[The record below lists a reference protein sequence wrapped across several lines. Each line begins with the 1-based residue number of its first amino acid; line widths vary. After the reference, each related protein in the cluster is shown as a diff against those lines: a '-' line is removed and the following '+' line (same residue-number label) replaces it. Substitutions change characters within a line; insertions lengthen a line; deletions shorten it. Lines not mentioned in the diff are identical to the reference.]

1 MKKLLKISSIL
12 FLSLAIF
19 SCSKQTQDTKLID
32 SLNSELTSR
41 INNLNDMID
50 SLENENFRLKH
61 ENFNLE
67 NFYNQI
73 NRDVIFIEVIN
84 DKYLNWDNCK
94 YEIVKDK
101 FWIELKK
108 DYLSNKVEYIE
119 LIEDTTNTDAYICG
133 LRKNLVKGDI
143 AFLIVDEVENIPY
156 AYVFKTQ
163 WDVFYLNC
171 KYPGGLF
178 SSLNNNR
185 YHFKSKLLE
194 YLVK

>member
-1 MKKLLKISSIL
+1 MKKMKKLLKISSIL

-19 SCSKQTQDTKLID
+19 SCSKQTQDIKLID
-32 SLNSELTSR
+32 SLNSEFTSR
-41 INNLNDMID
+41 INILYDKID
-50 SLENENFRLKH
+50 SLER

-67 NFYNQI
+67 NFHNQI
-73 NRDVIFIEVIN
+73 NRDVILIEVIN

-108 DYLSNKVEYIE
+108 DYLLNKVKYIK

-143 AFLIVDEVENIPY
+143 AFLIIDEVDNIPLFS
-156 AYVFKTQ
+156 VFDIQ
-163 WDVFYLNC
+163 FDVFDNNC
-171 KYPGGLF
+171 KYPNGLF
-178 SSLNNNR
+178 SSLNKKR
-185 YHFKSKLLE
+185 SFFKSKLL
-194 YLVK
+194 

>member
-19 SCSKQTQDTKLID
+19 SCSKRTQDSKLID
-32 SLNSELTSR
+32 SLNSEFTSR

-50 SLENENFRLKH
+50 SLEHEKFKLKH

-73 NRDVIFIEVIN
+73 NRDVILVEVTN

-143 AFLIVDEVENIPY
+143 AFLIIDEVDNIPLFS
-156 AYVFKTQ
+156 VFDIQ
-163 WDVFYLNC
+163 FDVFDNNC
-171 KYPGGLF
+171 KYPNGLF
-178 SSLNNNR
+178 SSLNKKR
-185 YHFKSKLLE
+185 SFFKSKLL
-194 YLVK
+194 